1 MFKNLCIFGF
11 FCTFARFCIIIDYRS
26 LLQTQHSRN
35 MIEYIKGNLTDLTP
49 TYAVVEGAGV
59 GYAIHIAL
67 PSYSALVG
75 KENTEIKLFVTEII
89 REDAH
94 ELFGFFTR
102 GERELFLML
111 MTVSGIGANT
121 ARMIMSAYS
130 AAEIRQIIATGN
142 ARALSQVKGLGP
154 KTAQRIIVDLKDKV
168 LKIDLGSETSQDSL
182 ENAASGYSLEV
193 RGEDSEIKQEAV
205 SALVMLGFAA
215 TASGK
220 VVDKILKEDPNASV
234 EKVIKLALKML

>member
-1 MFKNLCIFGF
+1 
-11 FCTFARFCIIIDYRS
+11 
-26 LLQTQHSRN
+26 

-49 TYAVVEGAGV
+49 TYAVIEAAGV
-59 GYAIHIAL
+59 GYAINIAL
-67 PSYSALVG
+67 PTYSALVG
-75 KENTEIKLFVTEII
+75 KENTETKLYVTEII
-89 REDAH
+89 REDTH
-94 ELFGFFTR
+94 DLFGFFTR

-130 AAEIRQIIATGN
+130 ATEIRQIIATGN

-168 LKIDLGSETSQDSL
+168 LKIDIESQESGTKNQDMFVAPSE
-182 ENAASGYSLEV
+182 V
-193 RGEDSEIKQEAV
+193 DSEIKQEAV

-215 TASGK
+215 AASGK
-220 VVDKILKEDPNASV
+220 VVDKILKAEPNAGV
-234 EKVIKLALKML
+234 EQVIRQALKML

>member
-1 MFKNLCIFGF
+1 
-11 FCTFARFCIIIDYRS
+11 
-26 LLQTQHSRN
+26 
-35 MIEYIKGNLTDLTP
+35 MIEYIKGQLTNVNP
-49 TYAVVEGAGV
+49 TYVVIEAAGV
-59 GYAIHIAL
+59 GYAINIAL
-67 PSYSALVG
+67 PTYSELVG
-75 KENTEIKLFVTEII
+75 KEGQENRLYITEII

-94 ELFGFFTR
+94 ELYGFFSK
-102 GERELFLML
+102 GERELFVML

-168 LKIDLGSETSQDSL
+168 LKVDLGNEAQGERLEAMGLLGDQASIIDS
-182 ENAASGYSLEV
+182 AV
-193 RGEDSEIKQEAV
+193 KQEAV

-215 TASGK
+215 AASGK
-220 VVDKILKEDPNASV
+220 VVDKILKATPESSV
-234 EKVIKLALKML
+234 EQVIKQALKML

>member
-1 MFKNLCIFGF
+1 
-11 FCTFARFCIIIDYRS
+11 
-26 LLQTQHSRN
+26 
-35 MIEYIKGNLTDLTP
+35 MIEYIKGQLTDLNP
-49 TYAVVEGAGV
+49 TYVVIEAAGV
-59 GYAIHIAL
+59 GYAINIAL
-67 PSYSALVG
+67 PTYSELVG
-75 KENTEIKLFVTEII
+75 KEGQESRLYITEII

-94 ELFGFFTR
+94 ELFGFFTK
-102 GERELFLML
+102 GERELFVML

-168 LKIDLGSETSQDSL
+168 LKIDLGNEAKGERLEAMELLGEEASIVDS
-182 ENAASGYSLEV
+182 AV
-193 RGEDSEIKQEAV
+193 KQEAI

-215 TASGK
+215 AASSK
-220 VVDKILKEDPNASV
+220 VVDKILKAAPESSV
-234 EKVIKLALKML
+234 EQVIKQALKML

>member
-1 MFKNLCIFGF
+1 
-11 FCTFARFCIIIDYRS
+11 
-26 LLQTQHSRN
+26 
-35 MIEYIKGNLTDLTP
+35 MIEYIKGQLTVLNP
-49 TYAVVEGAGV
+49 TYVVIEAAGV
-59 GYAIHIAL
+59 GYAINIAL
-67 PSYSALVG
+67 PTYSELVG
-75 KENTEIKLFVTEII
+75 KEGQESRLYITEII

-94 ELFGFFTR
+94 ELFGFFTK
-102 GERELFLML
+102 GDRELFVML

-168 LKIDLGSETSQDSL
+168 LKIDLGNEAKGERLEAMELLGEEASIVDS
-182 ENAASGYSLEV
+182 AV
-193 RGEDSEIKQEAV
+193 KQEAI

-215 TASGK
+215 AASGK
-220 VVDKILKEDPNASV
+220 VVDKILKAAPESSV
-234 EKVIKLALKML
+234 EQVIKQALKML